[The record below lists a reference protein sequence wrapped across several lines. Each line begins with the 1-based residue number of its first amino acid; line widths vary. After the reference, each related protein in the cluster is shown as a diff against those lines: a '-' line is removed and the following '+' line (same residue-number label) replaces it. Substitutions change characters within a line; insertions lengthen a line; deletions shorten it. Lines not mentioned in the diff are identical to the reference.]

1 MATTEKAKK
10 AAKPK
15 KGSKGKKKTK
25 KNSSMNFFSKIM
37 MALLFI
43 SIITIAVFLVAGN
56 FKKDDNDKP
65 KTELSFESKKKS
77 KTEKESKTE
86 TKVEVKE
93 ETSVKET
100 QKENEKEET
109 KKENIKEE
117 PKKESAKTETEV
129 KKQETKT
136 QKSESKSKTLSGSW
150 LSSEQG
156 ASLTLDEYGYR
167 IDFFGVDAS
176 KPMTGNYTIE
186 KNLIVFTSDDED
198 CKVSGTYRIKFYK
211 ENFSLIAKDD
221 DCTQRRN
228 ILEADW
234 EWIEI

>member
-43 SIITIAVFLVAGN
+43 SIITIAVFLIAGN
-56 FKKDDNDKP
+56 FKKDDDGKP
-65 KTELSFESKKKS
+65 KTELSLESKKKS
-77 KTEKESKTE
+77 KTENESKTE
-86 TKVEVKE
+86 TKVKVKE
-93 ETSVKET
+93 ETSIKEIQKET
-100 QKENEKEET
+100 
-109 KKENIKEE
+109 IKEE
-117 PKKESAKTETEV
+117 PKKETAKTETEV

-136 QKSESKSKTLSGSW
+136 QKSESKSLSGSW

-186 KNLIVFTSDDED
+186 KNLIVFTSDDKD
-198 CKVSGTYRIKFYK
+198 CKGSGTYRITFYK

-221 DCTQRRN
+221 ECTRRRN

>member
-25 KNSSMNFFSKIM
+25 KNGSLNFFSKIM
-37 MALLFI
+37 LMLLFI
-43 SIITIAVFLVAGN
+43 SIITIAVFLIAGN
-56 FKKDDNDKP
+56 LSTDNNDKH
-65 KTELSFESKKKS
+65 KTELSLESKKEL
-77 KTEKESKTE
+77 KTENESKTE
-86 TKVEVKE
+86 TKVEIKE

-100 QKENEKEET
+100 QKDTEK
-109 KKENIKEE
+109 KE
-117 PKKESAKTETEV
+117 PKKETAKTETEV
-129 KKQETKT
+129 KKQEPKE
-136 QKSESKSKTLSGSW
+136 QKQKPESESKSKTLSGSW

-186 KNLIVFTSDDED
+186 KNLIVFTSDDKD
-198 CKVSGTYRIKFYK
+198 CKGSGTYRITFYK
-211 ENFSLIAKDD
+211 DDFSLIAKDD
-221 DCTQRRN
+221 ECTKRRN

>member
-10 AAKPK
+10 AAKPQ

-25 KNSSMNFFSKIM
+25 KNTSMNFFSKIM

-86 TKVEVKE
+86 TKVEVKGK
-93 ETSVKET
+93 TSVKEI
-100 QKENEKEET
+100 QKDCEK
-109 KKENIKEE
+109 KE
-117 PKKESAKTETEV
+117 PKKETAKTEIEV
-129 KKQETKT
+129 KKQETKEQK

-167 IDFFGVDAS
+167 IDFSGIDAS
-176 KPMTGNYTIE
+176 EPITGKYSVEGNQIIFLNDNSGCKGIE
-186 KNLIVFTSDDED
+186 
-198 CKVSGTYRIKFYK
+198 GTYRITFDKK
-211 ENFSLIAKDD
+211 NISLDCKDD
-221 DCTQRRN
+221 ECKERRN
-228 ILEADW
+228 VLETEW
-234 EWIEI
+234 EWIEL

>member
-43 SIITIAVFLVAGN
+43 SIITIAVFLIAGN
-56 FKKDDNDKP
+56 FKKDDDGKP
-65 KTELSFESKKKS
+65 KTELSLESKKKS
-77 KTEKESKTE
+77 KIENESKTE
-86 TKVEVKE
+86 TKVEIKK
-93 ETSVKET
+93 ETSVKEI
-100 QKENEKEET
+100 QKET
-109 KKENIKEE
+109 IKEE
-117 PKKESAKTETEV
+117 PKKETAKTETEV

-136 QKSESKSKTLSGSW
+136 QKSESESKSKTLSGSW

-186 KNLIVFTSDDED
+186 KNLIVFTSDDKD
-198 CKVSGTYRIKFYK
+198 CKGSGTYRITFYK

-221 DCTQRRN
+221 ECTQRRN

>member
-43 SIITIAVFLVAGN
+43 SIITIAVFLIAGN
-56 FKKDDNDKP
+56 FKKDDDDKP
-65 KTELSFESKKKS
+65 KTELSLESKKKS
-77 KTEKESKTE
+77 KAENESKTE
-86 TKVEVKE
+86 TKVEIKE

-100 QKENEKEET
+100 QKDTE
-109 KKENIKEE
+109 KKEQ
-117 PKKESAKTETEV
+117 KKETAKTETEV
-129 KKQETKT
+129 KKQEPKE
-136 QKSESKSKTLSGSW
+136 QKQKPESESKSKTLSGSW

-186 KNLIVFTSDDED
+186 KNLIVFTSDDKD
-198 CKVSGTYRIKFYK
+198 CKGSGTYRITFYK

-221 DCTQRRN
+221 ECTQRRN

>member
-43 SIITIAVFLVAGN
+43 SIITIAVFLIAGN
-56 FKKDDNDKP
+56 FKKDDDGKP
-65 KTELSFESKKKS
+65 KTELSLESKKKS
-77 KTEKESKTE
+77 KAENESKTE
-86 TKVEVKE
+86 TKVEVKGK
-93 ETSVKET
+93 TSVKEI
-100 QKENEKEET
+100 QKDCEK
-109 KKENIKEE
+109 KE
-117 PKKESAKTETEV
+117 PKKETAKTEIEV
-129 KKQETKT
+129 KKQETKEQK

-167 IDFFGVDAS
+167 IDFFGIDAS
-176 KPMTGNYTIE
+176 KPMTGNYSIE
-186 KNLIVFTSDDED
+186 KNLIIFTSDDKD
-198 CKVSGTYRIKFYK
+198 CKGTGTYRITFYK
-211 ENFSLIAKDD
+211 DNFSLIAKDD
-221 DCTQRRN
+221 DCKKRRN

-234 EWIEI
+234 EWIKI

>member
-25 KNSSMNFFSKIM
+25 KNGSLNFFSKIM
-37 MALLFI
+37 LMLLFI
-43 SIITIAVFLVAGN
+43 SIITIAVFLIAGN
-56 FKKDDNDKP
+56 LSTDNNDKH
-65 KTELSFESKKKS
+65 KTELSLESKKEL
-77 KTEKESKTE
+77 KTDKEPKTE

-129 KKQETKT
+129 EKQETKN
-136 QKSESKSKTLSGSW
+136 QKTESKSLSGSW

-186 KNLIVFTSDDED
+186 KNLIVFTSDD
-198 CKVSGTYRIKFYK
+198 CKDSGTYRITFYK
-211 ENFSLIAKDD
+211 DNFSLIAKDD

>member
-25 KNSSMNFFSKIM
+25 KNTSMNFFSKIM

-86 TKVEVKE
+86 TKVEVKGK
-93 ETSVKET
+93 TSVKEI
-100 QKENEKEET
+100 QKDCEK
-109 KKENIKEE
+109 KE
-117 PKKESAKTETEV
+117 PKKETAKTEIEV
-129 KKQETKT
+129 KKQETKEQK

-176 KPMTGNYTIE
+176 KPMTGNYSIE
-186 KNLIVFTSDDED
+186 KNLIIFTSDDKD
-198 CKVSGTYRIKFYK
+198 CKGTGTYRITFYK
-211 ENFSLIAKDD
+211 DNFSLIAKDD
-221 DCTQRRN
+221 DCKKRRN

-234 EWIEI
+234 EWIKI

>member
-43 SIITIAVFLVAGN
+43 SIITIAVFLIAGN
-56 FKKDDNDKP
+56 FKKDDDGKP
-65 KTELSFESKKKS
+65 KTELSLESKKKS
-77 KTEKESKTE
+77 KTENESKTE
-86 TKVEVKE
+86 TKVEVKGK
-93 ETSVKET
+93 TSVKEI
-100 QKENEKEET
+100 QKDCEK
-109 KKENIKEE
+109 KE
-117 PKKESAKTETEV
+117 PKKETAKTEIEV
-129 KKQETKT
+129 KKQETKEQK

-176 KPMTGNYTIE
+176 KPMTGNYSIE
-186 KNLIVFTSDDED
+186 KNLIIFTSDDKD
-198 CKVSGTYRIKFYK
+198 CKGTGTYRITFYK
-211 ENFSLIAKDD
+211 DNFSLIAKDD
-221 DCTQRRN
+221 DCKKRRN

-234 EWIEI
+234 EWIKI

>member
-43 SIITIAVFLVAGN
+43 SIITIAVFLIAGN

-65 KTELSFESKKKS
+65 KTELSLESKKKS
-77 KTEKESKTE
+77 KAENESKTE
-86 TKVEVKE
+86 TKVEVKGK
-93 ETSVKET
+93 TSVKEI
-100 QKENEKEET
+100 QKDCEK
-109 KKENIKEE
+109 KE
-117 PKKESAKTETEV
+117 PKKETAKTEIEV
-129 KKQETKT
+129 KKQETKEQK

-176 KPMTGNYTIE
+176 KPMTGNYSIE
-186 KNLIVFTSDDED
+186 KNLIIFTSDDKD
-198 CKVSGTYRIKFYK
+198 CKGTGTYRITFYK
-211 ENFSLIAKDD
+211 DNFSLIAKDD
-221 DCTQRRN
+221 DCKKRRN

-234 EWIEI
+234 EWIKI

>member
-10 AAKPK
+10 TAKPK

-86 TKVEVKE
+86 TKVEVKGK
-93 ETSVKET
+93 TSVKEI
-100 QKENEKEET
+100 QKDCEK
-109 KKENIKEE
+109 KE
-117 PKKESAKTETEV
+117 PKKETAKTEIEV
-129 KKQETKT
+129 KKQETKEQK

-176 KPMTGNYTIE
+176 KPMTGNYSIE
-186 KNLIVFTSDDED
+186 KNLIIFTSDDKD
-198 CKVSGTYRIKFYK
+198 CKGTGTYRITFYK
-211 ENFSLIAKDD
+211 DNFSLIAKDD
-221 DCTQRRN
+221 DCKKRRN

-234 EWIEI
+234 EWIKI

>member
-43 SIITIAVFLVAGN
+43 SIITIAVFLIAGN

-65 KTELSFESKKKS
+65 KTELSLESKKKS
-77 KTEKESKTE
+77 KIENESKTE
-86 TKVEVKE
+86 TKVEIKK

-100 QKENEKEET
+100 KKDTE
-109 KKENIKEE
+109 KKET
-117 PKKESAKTETEV
+117 AKTETEI
-129 KKQETKT
+129 KKQEPKE
-136 QKSESKSKTLSGSW
+136 QKQKSKSESESKSKTLSGSW

-186 KNLIVFTSDDED
+186 KNLIVFTSDDKD
-198 CKVSGTYRIKFYK
+198 CKGSGTYRITFYK

-221 DCTQRRN
+221 ECTRRRN

>member
-86 TKVEVKE
+86 TKVEVKGK
-93 ETSVKET
+93 TSVKEI
-100 QKENEKEET
+100 QKDCEK
-109 KKENIKEE
+109 KE
-117 PKKESAKTETEV
+117 PKKETAKTEIEV
-129 KKQETKT
+129 KKQETKEQK

-176 KPMTGNYTIE
+176 KPMTGNYSIE
-186 KNLIVFTSDDED
+186 KNLIIFTSDDKD
-198 CKVSGTYRIKFYK
+198 CKGTGTYRITFYK
-211 ENFSLIAKDD
+211 DNFSLIAKDD
-221 DCTQRRN
+221 DCKKRRN

-234 EWIEI
+234 EWIMI

>member
-86 TKVEVKE
+86 TKVEVKGK
-93 ETSVKET
+93 TSVKEI
-100 QKENEKEET
+100 QKDCEK
-109 KKENIKEE
+109 KE
-117 PKKESAKTETEV
+117 PKKETAKTEIEV
-129 KKQETKT
+129 KKQETKEQK

-176 KPMTGNYTIE
+176 KPMTGNYSIE
-186 KNLIVFTSDDED
+186 KNLIIFTSDDKD
-198 CKVSGTYRIKFYK
+198 CKGTGTYRITFYK
-211 ENFSLIAKDD
+211 DNFSLIAKDD
-221 DCTQRRN
+221 DCKKRRN

-234 EWIEI
+234 EWIKI

>member
-43 SIITIAVFLVAGN
+43 SIITIAVFLIAGN
-56 FKKDDNDKP
+56 FKKDDDGKP
-65 KTELSFESKKKS
+65 KTELSLESKKKS
-77 KTEKESKTE
+77 KIENESKTE
-86 TKVEVKE
+86 TKVEIKK

-100 QKENEKEET
+100 QKDTE
-109 KKENIKEE
+109 KKET
-117 PKKESAKTETEV
+117 AKTETEI
-129 KKQETKT
+129 KKQEPKE
-136 QKSESKSKTLSGSW
+136 QKQKSKSESESKSKTLSGSW

-186 KNLIVFTSDDED
+186 KNLIVFTSDDKD
-198 CKVSGTYRIKFYK
+198 CKGSGTYRITFYK

-221 DCTQRRN
+221 ECTRRRN

>member
-43 SIITIAVFLVAGN
+43 SIITIAVFLIAGN
-56 FKKDDNDKP
+56 FKKDDDGKP
-65 KTELSFESKKKS
+65 KTELSLESKKKS
-77 KTEKESKTE
+77 KAENESKTE
-86 TKVEVKE
+86 TKVKVKE
-93 ETSVKET
+93 ETSIKEIQKET
-100 QKENEKEET
+100 
-109 KKENIKEE
+109 IKEE
-117 PKKESAKTETEV
+117 PRKETAKTETEV

-136 QKSESKSKTLSGSW
+136 QKSESESKSESKSKTLSGSW

-186 KNLIVFTSDDED
+186 KNLIIFTSDDKD
-198 CKVSGTYRIKFYK
+198 CKGSGTYRITFYK
-211 ENFSLIAKDD
+211 DDFSLIAKDD
-221 DCTQRRN
+221 ECTKRRN

>member
-43 SIITIAVFLVAGN
+43 SIITIAVFLIAGN
-56 FKKDDNDKP
+56 FKKDDDGKP
-65 KTELSFESKKKS
+65 KTELSLESKKKS
-77 KTEKESKTE
+77 KAENESKTE
-86 TKVEVKE
+86 TKVKVKE
-93 ETSVKET
+93 ETSIKEIQKET
-100 QKENEKEET
+100 
-109 KKENIKEE
+109 IKEE
-117 PKKESAKTETEV
+117 PRKETAKTETEV

-136 QKSESKSKTLSGSW
+136 QKSESESKSESKSKTLSGSW

-186 KNLIVFTSDDED
+186 KNLIVFTSDDKD
-198 CKVSGTYRIKFYK
+198 CKGSGTYRITFYK

-221 DCTQRRN
+221 KCTRRRN

>member
-43 SIITIAVFLVAGN
+43 SIITIAVFLIAGN

-65 KTELSFESKKKS
+65 KTELSLESKKKS
-77 KTEKESKTE
+77 KIENESKTE
-86 TKVEVKE
+86 TKVKVKE
-93 ETSVKET
+93 ETSIKEIQKET
-100 QKENEKEET
+100 
-109 KKENIKEE
+109 IKEE
-117 PKKESAKTETEV
+117 PKKETAKTETEV

-136 QKSESKSKTLSGSW
+136 QKSESESKSESKSKTLSGSW

-186 KNLIVFTSDDED
+186 KNLIVFTSDDKD
-198 CKVSGTYRIKFYK
+198 CKGSGTYRITFYK

-221 DCTQRRN
+221 ECTQRRN

>member
-1 MATTEKAKK
+1 MTTTEKAKK

-43 SIITIAVFLVAGN
+43 SIITIAVFLIAGN
-56 FKKDDNDKP
+56 FKKDDDGKP
-65 KTELSFESKKKS
+65 KTELSLESKKKS
-77 KTEKESKTE
+77 KAENESKTE
-86 TKVEVKE
+86 TKVKVKE
-93 ETSVKET
+93 ETSIKEIQKET
-100 QKENEKEET
+100 
-109 KKENIKEE
+109 IKEE
-117 PKKESAKTETEV
+117 PKKETAKTETEV

-136 QKSESKSKTLSGSW
+136 QKSESESKSESKSKTLSGSW

-186 KNLIVFTSDDED
+186 KNLIVFTSDDKD
-198 CKVSGTYRIKFYK
+198 CKGSGTYRITFYK

-221 DCTQRRN
+221 ECTQRRN

>member
-43 SIITIAVFLVAGN
+43 SIITIAVFLIAGN
-56 FKKDDNDKP
+56 FKKDDDGKP
-65 KTELSFESKKKS
+65 KTELSLESKKKS
-77 KTEKESKTE
+77 KAENESKTE
-86 TKVEVKE
+86 TKVKVKE
-93 ETSVKET
+93 ETSIKEIQKET
-100 QKENEKEET
+100 
-109 KKENIKEE
+109 IKEE
-117 PKKESAKTETEV
+117 PRKETAKTENEV

-136 QKSESKSKTLSGSW
+136 QKSESESKSESKSKTLSGSW

-186 KNLIVFTSDDED
+186 KNIIIFTSDDKD
-198 CKVSGTYRIKFYK
+198 CKGSGTYRITFYK
-211 ENFSLIAKDD
+211 KNFSLIAKDD
-221 DCTQRRN
+221 ECTRRRN

>member
-1 MATTEKAKK
+1 MVMEVAKK
-10 AAKPK
+10 GKKTAKPK
-15 KGSKGKKKTK
+15 KGGKGKKKTK
-25 KNSSMNFFSKIM
+25 KNGSLNFFSKIM
-37 MALLFI
+37 LALLFI
-43 SIITIAVFLVAGN
+43 SIITIAVFLIAGN
-56 FKKDDNDKP
+56 LSTDNNDKH
-65 KTELSFESKKKS
+65 KTELSLESKKEL

-86 TKVEVKE
+86 TNEDGKKE
-93 ETSVKET
+93 KSAKKIQKET
-100 QKENEKEET
+100 
-109 KKENIKEE
+109 IKEE
-117 PKKESAKTETEV
+117 PKKETAKTKTEV
-129 KKQETKT
+129 KKQETKN
-136 QKSESKSKTLSGSW
+136 QKSESESKSLSGSW

-186 KNLIVFTSDDED
+186 KNLIVFTSDD
-198 CKVSGTYRIKFYK
+198 CKDSGTYRITFYK
-211 ENFSLIAKDD
+211 DNFSLIAKDD